1 MRLALSL
8 AALTFASLVLG
19 EEPRREALSAEQ
31 LAAWVSALGH
41 EEYQAREEAQA
52 RLLTAGTSAEG
63 LLKEAAETSADAEIR
78 VRAARILKLMYA
90 RPRIEAATRELGS
103 DDWEA
108 LRGALNTLCAEFD
121 QGTGAEA
128 ALAKAASGS
137 GPAAQMAKRIQDQ
150 WEQIARQKEQFKQN
164 LTPENAAFLKQYLTS
179 LNQNMKQVVQ
189 RLCRV
194 EFDRRKQKPHE
205 ARKPALAAVEKQ
217 VKE

>member
-8 AALTFASLVLG
+8 AVLSLAGSALC
-19 EEPRREALSAEQ
+19 EEQRAEAPTAEQ

-52 RLLTAGTSAEG
+52 QLVTAGTSAEG
-63 LLKEAAETSADAEIR
+63 VLKDAAENSTDAEIR

-90 RPRIEAATRELGS
+90 RPRIEAAVRELGA
-103 DDWEA
+103 DNWEN
-108 LRGALNTLCAEFD
+108 LRAALNTLCAEFD

-137 GPAAQMAKRIQDQ
+137 GPAAQMAKRIKDQ
-150 WEQIARQKEQFKQN
+150 WDQIARQKEQFKQN
-164 LTPENAAFLKQYLTS
+164 LTAENAAFLRQYLTS
-179 LNQNMKQVVQ
+179 LNENMKQVVQ
-189 RLCRV
+189 QLCRV

-205 ARKPALAAVEKQ
+205 AKKPAVAAVEKQ